1 MPDSNSDGNYEVYW
15 PLSPRQSK
23 IRAVAPR
30 LDTLAGKKIA
40 FLWDYLFRGDEVFAV
55 IEKAFKARF
64 PGITFVNWKEFG
76 NTHGNDER
84 AVVAALPARLKELEV
99 DAAISG
105 MGC

>member
-1 MPDSNSDGNYEVYW
+1 MSNSNSDGNYEVYW
-15 PLSPRQSK
+15 PLSPRQSRIK
-23 IRAVAPR
+23 ALAPR

-40 FLWDYLFRGDEVFAV
+40 LLWDYLFRGDEVFAV
-55 IEKAFKARF
+55 IAETLTARF
-64 PGITFVNWKEFG
+64 PGVTFVSWNEFG

-84 AVVAALPARLKELEV
+84 AVVAALPERFEALGV